1 MNSNKISRQ
10 LDEYLDYKHSLG
22 FKLEHEEY
30 VLRNFAAHTLAVKYT
45 GSLTYNIVLDW
56 IASGSGSDKTKGRKL
71 EVIRPFSK
79 YISAFDPEAEII
91 PSRLFKNV
99 HCRPEPYIYTEIEA
113 ITLMDACDSLFSPD
127 GIRSRSVKC
136 ILGLLWS
143 TGMRPSEP
151 VNLMIRDIDFEK
163 QLIVVRET
171 KFAKERLIPVTYSV
185 IQELIIYKDWIEGI
199 IGKINPDEHLFRTT
213 AEKPM
218 TEPNLAYAFKT
229 IRNAICAV
237 PKGYTNVRLYD
248 FRHTF
253 ACNTIL
259 KWLKTGQDV
268 NSLLYTLSTFL
279 GHTKIQDTYWYLS
292 ATQDLL
298 NNASS
303 KYEEKFGGVDID

>member
-1 MNSNKISRQ
+1 MNSNKISHQ

-79 YISAFDPEAEII
+79 YISAFDPEAESI
-91 PSRLFKNV
+91 PNKLFHNV
-99 HCRPEPYIYTEIEA
+99 HSRPEPYIFTEAEVV
-113 ITLMDACDSLFSPD
+113 TLMDACDSLFSPD

-151 VNLMIRDIDFEK
+151 INLHLRDIEFENRI
-163 QLIVVRET
+163 IVIRET
-171 KFAKERLIPVTYSV
+171 KFAKERLIPVTNSV
-185 IQELIIYKDWIEGI
+185 IQKIIIYKNGLESV
-199 IGKINPDEHLFRTT
+199 IGKMYPDDQLFRTT
-213 AEKPM
+213 GGKPM
-218 TEPNLAYAFKT
+218 TERALAYAFKI
-229 IRNAICAV
+229 IRNTICAV
-237 PKGYTNVRLYD
+237 PKGYPDVRRYD

-259 KWLKTGQDV
+259 KWLKTGQDA
-268 NSLLYTLSTFL
+268 NALMYTLSTFL
-279 GHTKIQDTYWYLS
+279 GHAKIQDTYWYLS

-298 NNASS
+298 KHACSR
-303 KYEEKFGGVDID
+303 YEEQFGGVDIE